1 MSSTCSI
8 SGRRP
13 TPGRLQQGTTLIEML
28 AGLTVGLLVTVT
40 ALTMLAFLQINA
52 SIQSDSFAL
61 QQRGDFA
68 LQAIGSQLRQAG
80 AIELQAAGQG
90 DAVRFSS
97 AYSTTAVIGED
108 GTTDTV
114 QISHQYAPGARDCLG
129 NEPDPTQTG
138 ASVNSRFSVLSGQ
151 LRCMGSDTRSGNQ
164 VIADGVEDFQ
174 LRYGI
179 RRPSA
184 LGPQFREE
192 DAQTIGAR
200 WNEVGEVRVCL
211 QLVGDLRRR
220 STLSPAQRDCQ
231 GRALPLDGRSRSVV
245 HASFSLRNA
254 AAI

>member
-1 MSSTCSI
+1 
-8 SGRRP
+8 
-13 TPGRLQQGTTLIEML
+13 LQQGTTLIEML

-40 ALTMLAFLQINA
+40 ALAMLAFLQINA

-80 AIELQAAGQG
+80 AINLQAAGQA
-90 DAVRFSS
+90 DVVRFSS
-97 AYSTTAVIGED
+97 AYTTAAVAGAD
-108 GTTDTV
+108 GTTDTL
-114 QISHQYAPGARDCLG
+114 QISHEYAPEARDCLG
-129 NEPDPTQTG
+129 NEPDPAQTG

-151 LRCMGSDTRSGNQ
+151 LRCIGSDTRSGNQ

-174 LRYGI
+174 IRYGI
-179 RRPSA
+179 RRSSA

-220 STLSPAQRDCQ
+220 NASGPTLRDCQ
-231 GRALPLDGRSRSVV
+231 GRAVPQDGRLRSVV